1 MVMTYSHGKSTAKVV
16 QNDPGTWVP
25 TVIHGHCVL
34 RREEVVETKCSRGRA
49 RRQRDVQGV
58 SVRSAG

>member
-1 MVMTYSHGKSTAKVV
+1 MGERGWKTYSHGEGTAKVI

-34 RREEVVETKCSRGRA
+34 RREEVVETMCSRGRA
-49 RRQRDVQGV
+49 R
-58 SVRSAG
+58 S

>member
-1 MVMTYSHGKSTAKVV
+1 MGERVVRTYSHGESTAKVI

-34 RREEVVETKCSRGRA
+34 RREEAVEKMCSRDRA
-49 RRQRDVQGV
+49 RR
-58 SVRSAG
+58 

>member
-1 MVMTYSHGKSTAKVV
+1 MVKTYSHGESTTKVI

-34 RREEVVETKCSRGRA
+34 CREEAVEEMCSRAVRGVEA
-49 RRQRDVQGV
+49 RVG
-58 SVRSAG
+58 